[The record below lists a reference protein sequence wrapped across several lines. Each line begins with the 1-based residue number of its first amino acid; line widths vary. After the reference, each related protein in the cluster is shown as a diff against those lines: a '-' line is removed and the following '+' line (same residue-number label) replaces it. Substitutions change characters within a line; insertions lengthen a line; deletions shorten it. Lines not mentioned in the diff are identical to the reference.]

1 MLEALSLSMLSRR
14 RLIMQ
19 IPAGWFI
26 VSCDLMVISHLTSVE
41 SSKKRGKSLTLF
53 HFELDRWQTSEN
65 KHKKF
70 TDSAA
75 CVCINSYDVKIGA
88 VIRDQEW
95 TMKSVCV
102 FFLFFLTLHIGFAL
116 IVSKYLR
123 EKWKPASLR
132 EFLCRRLRSNAA
144 RPTSEPVSSLF
155 VLSPRTTPKC
165 WQATAAESCRSR
177 WTK

>member
-1 MLEALSLSMLSRR
+1 MLEAFFLSMLSRR

-26 VSCDLMVISHLTSVE
+26 VSCDLMVISHLASVE

-123 EKWKPASLR
+123 EKWKLVSL
-132 EFLCRRLRSNAA
+132 EYVFRRLKSNAA

-155 VLSPRTTPKC
+155 VLSLRTTPKW
-165 WQATAAESCRSR
+165 WQATAAENCRSR
-177 WTK
+177 WIK